1 MIKPMLLHKADSANS
16 DDSYICELK
25 LDGIRLILSN
35 VGGQLQC
42 WTRHGTPCLDRF
54 PELATLDLPPGTIID
69 GELIVVDEKGHPD
82 FEAVMKRFQ
91 TTNPRKAQAL
101 VDSYPVEYCVFD
113 LLRLRGEDLTQL
125 PLMERKTLLEEHI
138 GEQDHLALV
147 RWLPGEQG
155 KAFFDLI
162 REQGLEG
169 IVLKRKESTYQ
180 IGKRSHDWLKVINY
194 HYHDVRL
201 TGLRKGEFGWLI
213 GVEEGGRV
221 RPAGLIEFPPPPDI
235 RKAVW
240 SIAEQGKIGE
250 DKDFIY
256 LDPQIRMKVKSRG
269 WTKRGV
275 IRLPVFQSFLFEGDH
290 HAAG

>member
-1 MIKPMLLHKADSANS
+1 MFLSPMLLHKADNAMS

-35 VGGQLQC
+35 VDGKLQC

-54 PELATLDLPPGTIID
+54 PELSRLHLPPDTILD
-69 GELIVVDEKGHPD
+69 GELIVTDEKGHPD
-82 FEAVMKRFQ
+82 FEAIMKRFQ
-91 TTNPRKAQAL
+91 TTNPRKMESL

-113 LLRLRGEDLTQL
+113 LLWLKGEDLTRL
-125 PLMERKTLLEEHI
+125 PLMERKVLLEEHI
-138 GEQDHLALV
+138 QDQDHLALV
-147 RWLPGEQG
+147 RWIPGEQG
-155 KAFFDLI
+155 RIFFNLI
-162 REQGLEG
+162 SEQGLEG
-169 IVLKRKESTYQ
+169 IVMKRKESIYQ

-213 GVEEGGRV
+213 GIEESGRI
-221 RPAGLIEFPPPPDI
+221 RSAGLIEFPPPPDV

-240 SIAEQGKIGE
+240 SIAEQGKIRE

-269 WTKRGV
+269 WTKRGM
-275 IRLPVFQSFLFEGDH
+275 IRLPVFQEFVFERSSV
-290 HAAG
+290 

>member
-1 MIKPMLLHKADSANS
+1 MFPSPMLLLKADSANN
-16 DDSYICELK
+16 DESYICELK

-35 VGGQLQC
+35 VDGQLQC

-54 PELATLDLPPGTIID
+54 PELAALDLPPGTIID
-69 GELIVVDEKGHPD
+69 GELIVVDKKGHPD

-91 TTNPRKAQAL
+91 TTNPVKAQAL
-101 VDSYPVEYCVFD
+101 IDSYPVEYCVFD
-113 LLRLRGEDLTQL
+113 LLRLRGEDVTRL
-125 PLMERKTLLEEHI
+125 PLMDRKALLEEHI

-147 RWLPGEQG
+147 RWIPGEQG

-162 REQGLEG
+162 SDQGLEG
-169 IVLKRKESTYQ
+169 IVMKKKDSLYQ
-180 IGKRSHDWLKVINY
+180 VGKRSHDWLKVINY

-213 GVEEGGRV
+213 GVEKDGKV
-221 RPAGLIEFPPPPDI
+221 RPAGLIEFPPPPYV

-250 DKDFIY
+250 DKNYIY

-269 WTKRGV
+269 WTKRGM
-275 IRLPVFQSFLFEGDH
+275 IRLPVFQEFLFERSS
-290 HAAG
+290 A